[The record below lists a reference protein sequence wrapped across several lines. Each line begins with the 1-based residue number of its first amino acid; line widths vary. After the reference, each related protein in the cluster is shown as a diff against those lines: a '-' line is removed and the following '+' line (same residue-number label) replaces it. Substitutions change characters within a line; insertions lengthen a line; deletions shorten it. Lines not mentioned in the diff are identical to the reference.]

1 MPRKHKFPVEYRLPY
16 NPFVAASWSSEMI
29 PDSTMGFPPTGIPS
43 PFASPFP
50 GTLAGPMPVEPGR
63 SWVINNQPYGFFDQ
77 NGQPR
82 DPFLVPPN
90 GFPLM
95 PLVQDPNF
103 PNFPYGPYSPFGP
116 TGPPFPGVVTLNNG
130 GPPGWPMPWAA
141 PPANSGKYLSIFYV
155 SNEIPVPVGSP
166 AGTLPTYSFQFVL
179 VKTLN
184 PRSDSYGLY
193 SESHATRSDIR
204 NKFKDVVQKKKQV
217 DLTDGGFTF
226 NLVWLDR
233 SNPTTATKLTEMVN
247 QNLIQYVKRNEINDA
262 SKKVDN
268 ETIGLLEKMIKSVEA
283 ITDVTKF
290 VGGTL
295 PGTTEERFHK
305 LKEVG
310 A

>member
-1 MPRKHKFPVEYRLPY
+1 MSRKHKFPVEYRLPF

-29 PDSTMGFPPTGIPS
+29 PDSTMGFPPTRIPS

-103 PNFPYGPYSPFGP
+103 SNFPYGPYSPFGP

-130 GPPGWPMPWAA
+130 GPPGWPMPWAV

-155 SNEIPVPVGSP
+155 SDEPTP
-166 AGTLPTYSFQFVL
+166 GTYTFHFVL

-193 SESHATRSDIR
+193 SESHATRPDIR

-226 NLVWLDR
+226 NLVRLDR
-233 SNPTTATKLTEMVN
+233 TSTKLTEMAT
-247 QNLIQYVKRNEINDA
+247 QNLIQYVRRNEITDA

-268 ETIGLLEKMIKSVEA
+268 ETIGLLQKMIGIVNA
-283 ITDVTKF
+283 ITDATKF
-290 VGGTL
+290 EGGTSGGPL
-295 PGTTEERFHK
+295 PPTTQERFHK
-305 LKEVG
+305 IKDVG

>member
-1 MPRKHKFPVEYRLPY
+1 MSRKHKFPVEYRLPF

-29 PDSTMGFPPTGIPS
+29 PDSTMGFPPTRIPS
-43 PFASPFP
+43 PFTSPFP

-82 DPFLVPPN
+82 DPFVVPPN

-103 PNFPYGPYSPFGP
+103 SNFPYGPYSPFGP

-130 GPPGWPMPWAA
+130 GPPGWPMPWAV

-155 SNEIPVPVGSP
+155 SDEIPAVPP
-166 AGTLPTYSFQFVL
+166 ATPTYTFHFVL

-193 SESHATRSDIR
+193 SESHATRPDIR

-226 NLVWLDR
+226 NLVRLDK
-233 SNPTTATKLTEMVN
+233 SNPTTSNKLNEMAT
-247 QNLIQYVKRNEINDA
+247 QNLIQYVKANEITDA

-268 ETIGLLEKMIKSVEA
+268 ETIGLLQKMITMVNT
-283 ITDVTKF
+283 ITDGSKF
-290 VGGTL
+290 DGGTV
-295 PGTTEERFHK
+295 PTTTPDERFHK
-305 LKEVG
+305 IKDVG

>member
-1 MPRKHKFPVEYRLPY
+1 MSRKHKFPVEYRLPF

-29 PDSTMGFPPTGIPS
+29 PDSTMGFPPTRIPS
-43 PFASPFP
+43 PFTSPFP

-82 DPFLVPPN
+82 DPFVVPPN

-103 PNFPYGPYSPFGP
+103 SNFPYGPYSPFGP

-130 GPPGWPMPWAA
+130 GPPGWPMPWAV
-141 PPANSGKYLSIFYV
+141 PPANNGKYLSIFYV
-155 SNEIPVPVGSP
+155 SDHDAT
-166 AGTLPTYSFQFVL
+166 AGTYTFHFVL

-193 SESHATRSDIR
+193 SESHATRPDIR

-226 NLVWLDR
+226 NLVRLDR
-233 SNPTTATKLTEMVN
+233 TSAKLTEMAT
-247 QNLIQYVKRNEINDA
+247 QNLIQYVKRNEIKDA

-268 ETIGLLEKMIKSVEA
+268 ETIGLLEKMIGNVDA
-283 ITDVTKF
+283 ITDATKF
-290 VGGTL
+290 EGGTSGGPL
-295 PGTTEERFHK
+295 PATTEERFHK
-305 LKEVG
+305 IKDVG